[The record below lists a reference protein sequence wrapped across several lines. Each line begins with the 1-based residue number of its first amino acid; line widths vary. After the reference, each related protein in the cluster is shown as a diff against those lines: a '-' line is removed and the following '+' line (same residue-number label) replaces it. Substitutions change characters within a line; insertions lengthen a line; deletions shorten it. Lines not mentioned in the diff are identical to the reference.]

1 MSETPLSPC
10 VWCGSPV
17 YRYVNRLRGAVGC
30 SGKECPLGS
39 AIFRPDQWEALQA
52 DLGMAKDIKALKVG
66 QAILVTERAG
76 RVRVFDVQET
86 AEVKA

>member
-1 MSETPLSPC
+1 
-10 VWCGSPV
+10 
-17 YRYVNRLRGAVGC
+17 
-30 SGKECPLGS
+30 
-39 AIFRPDQWEALQA
+39 
-52 DLGMAKDIKALKVG
+52 MAKDIKALKVG